1 MRLDFNGT
9 PDKLRK
15 VAQPFPLMSELPAL
29 LDTSG
34 WSWAIFEA
42 PAHGS
47 DGFWVG
53 TDLHGH
59 KWLTKLRGSFYAYR
73 EMVFA
78 RLAQRMGW
86 SCQSSIFIRLD
97 QDSAHCL
104 QREVGEVH
112 AAHWFIEE
120 HVYPPCGPECA
131 LLPLVGREIQSPD
144 DLHFSGIGG
153 LLDWPKSEIAAY
165 IFGGNEPP
173 GRLFTV
179 AHEFAIIDSEQMFST
194 GPCVFDDSPWLRY
207 PDGSPSVAGKALA
220 ITVCR
225 EIGNLSSDDLTA
237 ALAIPHAINID
248 LRWPI
253 APKVHASVKF
263 AAAYHRANK

>member
-1 MRLDFNGT
+1 MDFNVTLGK
-9 PDKLRK
+9 PLREVK
-15 VAQPFPLMSELPAL
+15 SFPLMSDLPAL
-29 LDTSG
+29 IDTAG
-34 WSWAIFEA
+34 WSWVQIDA
-42 PAHGS
+42 PTHAS

-53 TDLHGH
+53 TDRQGH

-73 EMVFA
+73 EIVFA
-78 RLAQRMGW
+78 RLAQRMEW
-86 SCQSSIFIRLD
+86 SCQSSTFIRLD
-97 QDSAHCL
+97 TDSAHCL
-104 QREVGEVH
+104 QRDVGEVH
-112 AAHWFIEE
+112 SAHWFMEE
-120 HVYPPCGPECA
+120 HVDPPCGPDCA
-131 LLPLVGREIQSPD
+131 LLPLVGRKVQSPD
-144 DLHFSGIGG
+144 DLHLAGVGG

-179 AHEFAIIDSEQMFST
+179 AHEFVIIDSEQMFST
-194 GPCVFDDSPWLRY
+194 APCVFDDSPWLRNS
-207 PDGSPSVAGKALA
+207 DGSPSLAGKALA

-225 EIGNLSSDDLTA
+225 EIGNLSSDDLA
-237 ALAIPHAINID
+237 DALAIPQTISID